1 MSDPD
6 PSKNLRQPDTGF
18 RIQWNVPVNV
28 IALVD
33 SSFDRLLW
41 HFLKISNILKII
53 RVGSRRGGGVPLT
66 PAQPLD
72 PPRGVGRQH
81 IVTYWDSY
89 IYRYL
94 FV

>member
-53 RVGSRRGGGVPLT
+53 RVGFRRGGGCC
-66 PAQPLD
+66 
-72 PPRGVGRQH
+72 
-81 IVTYWDSY
+81 
-89 IYRYL
+89 
-94 FV
+94 